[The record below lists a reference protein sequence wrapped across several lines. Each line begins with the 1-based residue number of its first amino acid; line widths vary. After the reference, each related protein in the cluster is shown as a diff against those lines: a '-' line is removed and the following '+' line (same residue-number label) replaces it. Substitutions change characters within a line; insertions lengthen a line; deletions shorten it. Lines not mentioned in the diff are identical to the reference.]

1 MKKILANHICY
12 KVIKGKEVT
21 KTFKGTLFFDDN
33 CLSFRSRTKDVFNLW
48 PEDVS
53 FLYSDIVEVQ
63 EKNFGI
69 IKTGIVIITKN
80 NVHTFAV
87 NHRDLIL
94 DYIKGKMN
102 KQEG

>member
-12 KVIKGKEVT
+12 KVIKGKKVS
-21 KTFKGTLFFDDN
+21 KTFRGTIFFDEK
-33 CLSFRSRTKDVFNLW
+33 CLSFRSRTKDFFNLW
-48 PEDVS
+48 SEDIS

-63 EKNFGI
+63 ARDFGL

-94 DYIKGKMN
+94 DYIKEKMQN
-102 KQEG
+102 KEC